1 MSYNDSSQQK
11 PGDHLIISAVEKL
24 QRAVQ
29 DAAAMHSQLATACF
43 AELTAIAEVSANCLR
58 NGGKL
63 FFCGNGGSAAE
74 CQHLSTEFVVRLSAH
89 RDRQALAAI
98 ALTTDTSLLTACS
111 NDYGFDRVFSRQIEA
126 LACKSDVVFLL
137 STSGRSQNL
146 ILAAQTA
153 QTIGA
158 KCVGFLGNG
167 ATPLDRHLD
176 HALRIPSSSG
186 QRVQEAHLLCGHM
199 LVELIEDLLLS
210 RPEDNLRH
218 SR

>member
-1 MSYNDSSQQK
+1 MSHNDSQQK
-11 PGDHLIISAVEKL
+11 SGEHLIISAVEKL

-43 AELTAIAEVSANCLR
+43 AELTAIAEASANCLR
-58 NGGKL
+58 NGGRL

-74 CQHLSTEFVVRLSAH
+74 CQHLATEFVVRLSAY
-89 RDRQALAAI
+89 RERQALSAI
-98 ALTTDTSLLTACS
+98 ALTTDTSLLTACA

-126 LACKSDVVFLL
+126 LAHKGDIAFLL

-146 ILAAQTA
+146 ILAAQAA
-153 QTIGA
+153 QALGA
-158 KCVGFLGNG
+158 KCVGFLGTG
-167 ATPLDRHLD
+167 TTPLDRYLD

-210 RPEDNLRH
+210 RPEDSLRH
-218 SR
+218 TR

>member
-1 MSYNDSSQQK
+1 MSHNDSKGKS
-11 PGDHLIISAVEKL
+11 GEHLIISAVEKL

-29 DAAAMHSQLATACF
+29 DAAAMHSQLATTCF
-43 AELTAIAEVSANCLR
+43 AELTAIAEASANCLR

-63 FFCGNGGSAAE
+63 LFCGNGGSAAE
-74 CQHLSTEFVVRLSAH
+74 CQHLATEFVVRLSAH
-89 RDRQALAAI
+89 RERQAFAAI
-98 ALTTDTSLLTACS
+98 ALTTDTSLLTACA

-126 LACKSDVVFLL
+126 LVHKGDIVFLL

-153 QTIGA
+153 QTMGA
-158 KCVGFLGNG
+158 KCVGFLGSG
-167 ATPLDRHLD
+167 TTTLDRHLD

-218 SR
+218 TR

>member
-1 MSYNDSSQQK
+1 MSQNDSRHK
-11 PGDHLIISAVEKL
+11 IPEPLIISAIEKL
-24 QRAVQ
+24 QLAVQ
-29 DAAAMHSQLATACF
+29 DAAAMHSQLATSCF
-43 AELTAIAEVSANCLR
+43 ADLTVIAELSAGCLR
-58 NGGKL
+58 AGRTL

-74 CQHLSTEFVVRLSAH
+74 CQHLATEFVVRLSAH
-89 RDRQALAAI
+89 RERQALAAV

-111 NDYGFDRVFSRQIEA
+111 NDYGFDRVFSRQVEA
-126 LACKSDVVFLL
+126 LAHKGDVLFLL

-146 ILAAQTA
+146 VFAAQA
-153 QTIGA
+153 GQAVGA
-158 KCVGFLGNG
+158 KCVGFLGMG
-167 ATPLDRHLD
+167 PTPLDRHLD

-210 RPEDNLRH
+210 RTEDTMRH